1 MKKILILL
9 VLTSLCAFTFI
20 SCSTSVNNGITF
32 NNLASGDIY
41 INFRAT
47 LTTVKAGE
55 TVTLSN
61 IPKGLFDYSTTYEI
75 PAGVQS
81 SEADGD
87 VAGELNIKAG
97 TKILIVYASVI
108 ENGVYKLSATKTSSD
123 DLDDTGDPNPVGP

>member
-1 MKKILILL
+1 MKKISILL

-32 NNLASGDIY
+32 NNLASGDIH

-61 IPKGLFDYSTTYEI
+61 LPKGSFEYNTTYEI

-81 SEADGD
+81 SEVEGD

-97 TKILIVYASVI
+97 TKILIIYSSVI
-108 ENGVYKLSATKTSSD
+108 VNNVYRLSATKTSSD
-123 DLDDTGDPNPVGP
+123 DLSDTGDPNPVGP

>member
-1 MKKILILL
+1 MKKISILL

-32 NNLASGDIY
+32 NNLASGDIH

-61 IPKGLFDYSTTYEI
+61 LPKGTFEYNTTYEI
-75 PAGVQS
+75 PAGVNS
-81 SEADGD
+81 SEAGGD

-97 TKILIVYASVI
+97 TKILIVYSSVI
-108 ENGVYKLSATKTSSD
+108 EENVYRLSATKTSSD
-123 DLDDTGDPNPVGP
+123 DLSDTGDPNPIEP

>member
-9 VLTSLCAFTFI
+9 VLTSLCAITFI

-32 NNLASGDIY
+32 NNLASGDIHV
-41 INFRAT
+41 NFRAT

-61 IPKGLFDYSTTYEI
+61 LPKGSFEYNTTYEI

-81 SEADGD
+81 SEAEGD
-87 VAGELNIKAG
+87 VAGELDIKAG
-97 TKILIVYASVI
+97 TKILIVYSSAII
-108 ENGVYKLSATKTSSD
+108 EGVYKLSATKTSSD
-123 DLDDTGDPNPVGP
+123 DLNDTGDPNPVGP